1 MRASFHASTSDG
13 LSAETG
19 QPPPCSRHPGASNT
33 ASRGGGSATHCAAQ
47 VLPGITR
54 SRCCSWRWGAL
65 LQGATGRMTLSAL
78 ALARCRRLGV
88 RRRELLQVSPGCGSL
103 VSSPEGRAGSCHC
116 GSLPVGFENC
126 ISNFCRYFKKI
137 LPKAVYITDTLSLQG
152 MCGMA
157 EALQNAVTVENVSGE
172 RKQTPSR
179 WFYLAPCRCVF

>member
-1 MRASFHASTSDG
+1 MPQHLMACQLRLGSHHRAPGTLGRATLCPVVAAQPRIVLHRSFLAS
-13 LSAETG
+13 
-19 QPPPCSRHPGASNT
+19 PGA
-33 ASRGGGSATHCAAQ
+33 GAAA
-47 VLPGITR
+47 GI
-54 SRCCSWRWGAL
+54 WGAL
-65 LQGATGRMTLSAL
+65 LQGATGRITLSAL
-78 ALARCRRLGV
+78 ALARCRRLGAW
-88 RRRELLQVSPGCGSL
+88 RRELLQVSPGCGSL

-126 ISNFCRYFKKI
+126 ISNFCCYFKKI

-179 WFYLAPCRCVF
+179 WFYLALCRCVF